1 MSVKRPK
8 VVNEYESLWVKPH
21 QIDEKRW
28 ERDAVSW
35 PARAAQ
41 THGGRHQ
48 DVSTKA
54 AQGDMMALALL
65 REIEDDTR
73 IAAKISEGPSPLQTP
88 ELSKLTHFALRAFT
102 QLAYA
107 SGSHELRAMASW
119 MPFDL
124 SYLTRAL
131 STLMSLAH
139 KALGTRTSIDDLLK
153 VCVTEG
159 PGQSGAENKPNPFAN
174 IVEANWTGFKL
185 DVIADSS
192 LIFTVGPETQGVTRD
207 EKGKLKAPAG

>member
-1 MSVKRPK
+1 MSGKMPK
-8 VVNEYESLWVKPH
+8 VVNEYESIWVKPH

-28 ERDAVSW
+28 ERDAVPL
-35 PARAAQ
+35 PARAEQ

-88 ELSKLTHFALRAFT
+88 ELSKLTHFALIAFT

-107 SGSHELRAMASW
+107 SGSHELRAMAS
-119 MPFDL
+119 
-124 SYLTRAL
+124 
-131 STLMSLAH
+131 
-139 KALGTRTSIDDLLK
+139 
-153 VCVTEG
+153 
-159 PGQSGAENKPNPFAN
+159 
-174 IVEANWTGFKL
+174 
-185 DVIADSS
+185 
-192 LIFTVGPETQGVTRD
+192 
-207 EKGKLKAPAG
+207 

>member
-1 MSVKRPK
+1 
-8 VVNEYESLWVKPH
+8 
-21 QIDEKRW
+21 
-28 ERDAVSW
+28 
-35 PARAAQ
+35 
-41 THGGRHQ
+41 
-48 DVSTKA
+48 
-54 AQGDMMALALL
+54 MALALL

-88 ELSKLTHFALRAFT
+88 ELSKLTHFALIAFT

-139 KALGTRTSIDDLLK
+139 KALGTRTSIEDLLK

-159 PGQSGAENKPNPFAN
+159 PGQPGAENKPNPFAN
-174 IVEANWTGFKL
+174 IVEAKWTGFKL

-207 EKGKLKAPAG
+207 EKGKLKAPAGWTSSLGGVHETMKNFQTFFWIDRYPVRRRSDMRAAHRSREGASRKKAQDRLRRER